1 MIDMAKIAYAGLKLA
16 ELHVLATLL
25 RERSISRTADLLGTT
40 QPAIS
45 KVLGH
50 LREQFADPLFVRN
63 GHAMQPTTRALD
75 LSQRLSTLLAAADD
89 LRAAAAAFDP
99 ARSDRQFNLLLTDVG
114 MIHFLPPL
122 VARIAALAPN
132 VSLRA
137 SPLQSHQF
145 EAALQA
151 GEADLAIGAYPKAAP
166 HLRRQRLYSDG
177 YRSVVRKSHGRL
189 SRMTARKTFLD
200 EQHILVTASE
210 LGHAAHG
217 VAQRTLAGA
226 VPAANILL
234 RVPSFVAAAI
244 VAAETDGVATL
255 PANVARR
262 LAAPLGLAAFD
273 CPIALP
279 RIEIAQYWHERYH
292 RDDGH
297 RWIRSIT
304 FELFGGRAR

>member
-1 MIDMAKIAYAGLKLA
+1 MANIAYTGLKLA
-16 ELHVLATLL
+16 ELHILATLL
-25 RERSISRTADLLGTT
+25 RERSISRTAELLGTT
-40 QPAIS
+40 QPAVS

-75 LSQRLSTLLAAADD
+75 LSQRLHTLLTAADD
-89 LRAAAAAFDP
+89 LTAAAANFDP

-122 VARIAALAPN
+122 VSRIAALAPN

-145 EAALQA
+145 EAALEA
-151 GEADLAIGAYPKAAP
+151 GEGDLAIGAYPKAAP

-177 YRSVVRKSHGRL
+177 YRSVARNTHARL
-189 SRMTARKTFLD
+189 ARMTSRKAFLG
-200 EQHILVTASE
+200 EQHVLVTASE

-217 VAQRTLAGA
+217 AAQRALAAA
-226 VPAANILL
+226 VPARNILL
-234 RVPSFVAAAI
+234 QVPSFVAAAI
-244 VAAETDGVATL
+244 VAAETDSVATL
-255 PANVARR
+255 PANVTRR
-262 LAAPLGLAAFD
+262 LAAPLGLVAFD

-297 RWIRSIT
+297 QWIRSIN
-304 FELFGGRAR
+304 FELFGREVR